1 MVVGDAFHN
10 RNGGS
15 MKITVSDDFLPHLSN
30 IEIQDICKDWAFA
43 RKNGHENLLQH
54 RFTGLGHIEKSLKHD
69 EDAEVYWFLAKVLEA

>member
-1 MVVGDAFHN
+1 MT
-10 RNGGS
+10 
-15 MKITVSDDFLPHLSN
+15 KITVSDDFLPHLSN